1 MEATTKEE
9 EFVCELIEDLKAC
22 IIHAE
27 TVKAILTNQPTNSV
41 LIYEQT
47 GKIDGL
53 KLAILQVIQIAK
65 ENQIKTKYDGQ
76 KNGTML

>member
-1 MEATTKEE
+1 MNEAKELVE
-9 EFVCELIEDLKAC
+9 ELIEDLKAC

-27 TVKAILTNQPTNSV
+27 SVKAILTNQPVNSV

-53 KLAILQVIQIAK
+53 KLAILQVLQIAS
-65 ENQIKTKYDGQ
+65 ENQIKTKYHEQFKD
-76 KNGTML
+76 